1 MCVQQCYSHDVHD
14 GVMLRNDE
22 EWEPTQWETT
32 NVFVFLQELLC
43 YKSDTYACAQF
54 YDPSCVLVPLD
65 RSFYCTPLLLRLL
78 LRTRSR
84 PTSASRSLFLSL
96 SLSFSLSPMFTQIRQ
111 SADVAEALHLRPFDL
126 THMHHDSW
134 LLNMLHVGRMLRRG
148 GGNARG
154 RGEGRRGGGSY
165 ASAGEDHRGGGGG
178 GEVPTAAGAAVAC
191 ERSGRTTAR
200 RAGAVD

>member
-1 MCVQQCYSHDVHD
+1 MTRSGSRRSGRPRTCLCFSRNFFATRAIRMLARSFMTHRAYSYLSIDPSTAH
-14 GVMLRNDE
+14 LSSS
-22 EWEPTQWETT
+22 
-32 NVFVFLQELLC
+32 VF
-43 YKSDTYACAQF
+43 
-54 YDPSCVLVPLD
+54 SCVLARAPPAP
-65 RSFYCTPLLLRLL
+65 RAHCFS
-78 LRTRSR
+78 
-84 PTSASRSLFLSL
+84 LSL
-96 SLSFSLSPMFTQIRQ
+96 SLSLSLPPTFTQIRQ